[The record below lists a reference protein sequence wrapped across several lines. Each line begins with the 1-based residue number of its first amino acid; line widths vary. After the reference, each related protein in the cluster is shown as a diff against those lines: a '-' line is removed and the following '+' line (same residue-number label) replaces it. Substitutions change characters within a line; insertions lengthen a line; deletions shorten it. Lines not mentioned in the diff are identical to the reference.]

1 MLADWAFVRRP
12 HAFRAARQ
20 AAPAIPPACLLRGA
34 PSRAGAWREI
44 VLRFCANYI
53 SYYWICANS
62 YWPLLDLQEELL
74 ANLRIS
80 IFCKKLSLQFSNFF
94 LQISYFRL
102 REETLLANFEIL
114 QLCKKLPFRAAH
126 QVVPAIP
133 PARHIKSSRQYRP
146 RGTSSRPGNTARAA
160 HTKSPRQYRP
170 CGTSTFRCACSLL
183 RLTRSPHPPRAC
195 LPDCS
200 AVHPHSRKMCS
211 QTKQSSDNQTKPR
224 RTPSRA
230 RSSAS
235 AYLR

>member
-1 MLADWAFVRRP
+1 MAL
-12 HAFRAARQ
+12 
-20 AAPAIPPACLLRGA
+20 I
-34 PSRAGAWREI
+34 E
-44 VLRFCANYI
+44 
-53 SYYWICANS
+53 ICANS
-62 YWPLLDLQEELL
+62 YWPLLNLQEELL

-80 IFCKKLSLQFSNFF
+80 IFCKKLSLQFSNLF

-114 QLCKKLPFRAAH
+114 QLCKKLPFRAARTKSSRQCRPCGTH
-126 QVVPAIP
+126 KIATAIP
-133 PARHIKSSRQYRP
+133 PARHIKPSQQYRP
-146 RGTSSRPGNTARAA
+146 R
-160 HTKSPRQYRP
+160 
-170 CGTSTFRCACSLL
+170 GTSTFRCACRLL
-183 RLTRSPHPPRAC
+183 RLTRSPHPPRAY

>member
-1 MLADWAFVRRP
+1 MLTFIGP
-12 HAFRAARQ
+12 
-20 AAPAIPPACLLRGA
+20 
-34 PSRAGAWREI
+34 
-44 VLRFCANYI
+44 
-53 SYYWICANS
+53 YWICADS
-62 YWPLLDLQEELL
+62 YWPLLNLQEELL

-160 HTKSPRQYRP
+160 HQAAPAIPPARHTQSRPGNAARAAHQPSGAPAVCCASPDLHTRRAHVFQIAPLYIRIR
-170 CGTSTFRCACSLL
+170 GRCAV
-183 RLTRSPHPPRAC
+183 R
-195 LPDCS
+195 
-200 AVHPHSRKMCS
+200 
-211 QTKQSSDNQTKPR
+211 
-224 RTPSRA
+224 
-230 RSSAS
+230 
-235 AYLR
+235 

>member
-1 MLADWAFVRRP
+1 MQEAF
-12 HAFRAARQ
+12 
-20 AAPAIPPACLLRGA
+20 
-34 PSRAGAWREI
+34 S
-44 VLRFCANYI
+44 
-53 SYYWICANS
+53 
-62 YWPLLDLQEELL
+62 
-74 ANLRIS
+74 S
-80 IFCKKLSLQFSNFF
+80 ILKF
-94 LQISYFRL
+94 
-102 REETLLANFEIL
+102 LLANFVFPPPPKKPFLQIL
-114 QLCKKLPFRAAH
+114 KFFSYARNCLSE
-126 QVVPAIP
+126 
-133 PARHIKSSRQYRP
+133 RHIKSSRQYRP
-146 RGTSSRPGNTARAA
+146 RGTSSRPGNTAHAAHQAVPAIPPARHTQSRPGNTARAA

-211 QTKQSSDNQTKPR
+211 QTKQLSDNQAKPR

>member
-1 MLADWAFVRRP
+1 L
-12 HAFRAARQ
+12 
-20 AAPAIPPACLLRGA
+20 
-34 PSRAGAWREI
+34 
-44 VLRFCANYI
+44 VLI
-53 SYYWICANS
+53 GICANS
-62 YWPLLDLQEELL
+62 YWPLLNLQEELL

-126 QVVPAIP
+126 QVVPAMP
-133 PARHIKSSRQYRP
+133 PARHIKPSRQCLSERH
-146 RGTSSRPGNTARAA
+146 TQSRPGNTARAA

-211 QTKQSSDNQTKPR
+211 QIK
-224 RTPSRA
+224 
-230 RSSAS
+230 
-235 AYLR
+235 

>member
-20 AAPAIPPACLLRGA
+20 AAPAIPPACLPRGA

-126 QVVPAIP
+126 QVVPAMP
-133 PARHIKSSRQYRP
+133 PARHIKPPRQYRP
-146 RGTSSRPGNTARAA
+146 RGTHKVVPAI
-160 HTKSPRQYRP
+160 
-170 CGTSTFRCACSLL
+170 
-183 RLTRSPHPPRAC
+183 PPRAVHQAVPAIPPARHIN
-195 LPDCS
+195 LPVRLPS
-200 AVHPHSRKMCS
+200 AAPHQISTPAARMSSRLLRCTS
-211 QTKQSSDNQTKPR
+211 AFAEDVQSDKTIVR
-224 RTPSRA
+224 
-230 RSSAS
+230 
-235 AYLR
+235 

>member
-1 MLADWAFVRRP
+1 MARQAAPAIPPACLSRGAPSRAILADWAFVRRP

-114 QLCKKLPFRAAH
+114 QLCKKLPFRTAH

-133 PARHIKSSRQYRP
+133 PARHTQ
-146 RGTSSRPGNTARAA
+146 SRPGNAARAAHQAAPAIPPARHTQSRPDNTARAA
-160 HTKSPRQYRP
+160 H
-170 CGTSTFRCACSLL
+170 
-183 RLTRSPHPPRAC
+183 
-195 LPDCS
+195 
-200 AVHPHSRKMCS
+200 
-211 QTKQSSDNQTKPR
+211 
-224 RTPSRA
+224 
-230 RSSAS
+230 
-235 AYLR
+235 

>member
-12 HAFRAARQ
+12 HAFRAALQ
-20 AAPAIPPACLLRGA
+20 AAPAIPPACLPRGA

-114 QLCKKLPFRAAH
+114 QLCKKLPFRAARTKSSRQCRPCGTH
-126 QVVPAIP
+126 KIATAIP
-133 PARHIKSSRQYRP
+133 PARHTQ
-146 RGTSSRPGNTARAA
+146 SRPDNTARAA
-160 HTKSPRQYRP
+160 H
-170 CGTSTFRCACSLL
+170 
-183 RLTRSPHPPRAC
+183 
-195 LPDCS
+195 
-200 AVHPHSRKMCS
+200 
-211 QTKQSSDNQTKPR
+211 
-224 RTPSRA
+224 
-230 RSSAS
+230 
-235 AYLR
+235 

>member
-1 MLADWAFVRRP
+1 MLTILVIIGFALTLIGP
-12 HAFRAARQ
+12 
-20 AAPAIPPACLLRGA
+20 
-34 PSRAGAWREI
+34 
-44 VLRFCANYI
+44 
-53 SYYWICANS
+53 YWICANS
-62 YWPLLDLQEELL
+62 YWPLLRFALTLIGPYWDLQEELL

-133 PARHIKSSRQYRP
+133 PARHTQ
-146 RGTSSRPGNTARAA
+146 SRPGNTACVA
-160 HTKSPRQYRP
+160 HQVVPAIPPAWHIKTSRQYRP

-211 QTKQSSDNQTKPR
+211 QIK
-224 RTPSRA
+224 
-230 RSSAS
+230 
-235 AYLR
+235 